1 VIRIL
6 VVEDDPVAAAAHAS
20 YVERLPG
27 FTVAASAGSGAEALR
42 ALAGTP
48 VDLVLLDVHLPDT
61 NGLEILR
68 RMRAAGHTTD
78 VIMVTRAR
86 DVAVVQAAV
95 AFGATQYLVKPFTF
109 SAVRRKLEGYLE
121 YRERLGAGPVVA
133 QDDVD
138 DLFGRLR
145 TPAEAGGLPK
155 GVSRESLD
163 AVCAALAGADGRTA
177 AEVADAVGA
186 SRVTARRYLEYLVET
201 GLAERTARYGTT
213 GRPQTEYRWRPG
225 GTSGAEGHRIPPGPV
240 PPPPNLG

>member
-1 VIRIL
+1 MIRTLI
-6 VVEDDPVAAAAHAS
+6 VEDDPVAAAAHAS
-20 YVERLPG
+20 YVDRVHG
-27 FTVAASAGSGAEALR
+27 FTVAASAASGAAAMR

-61 NGLEILR
+61 SGLEILR

-86 DVAVVQAAV
+86 DIAVVQAAV

-109 SAVRRKLEGYLE
+109 SSVRQKLESYLE

-138 DLFGRLR
+138 GLFDTLR
-145 TPAEAGGLPK
+145 APVHAGGLPK

-163 AVCAALAGADGRTA
+163 AVAGVLAAAEPDGRTA
-177 AEVADAVGA
+177 AEVAGAVGA
-186 SRVTARRYLEYLVET
+186 SRVTARRYLEYLAGT
-201 GLAERTARYGTT
+201 GLAERHARYGT

-225 GTSGAEGHRIPPGPV
+225 GTSV
-240 PPPPNLG
+240 

>member
-20 YVERLPG
+20 YVERVRG
-27 FTVAASAGSGAEALR
+27 FTVAATAASGAEALR
-42 ALAGTP
+42 ALATIP

-61 NGLEILR
+61 NGLEVLR
-68 RMRAAGHTTD
+68 RMRATGHTTD

-138 DLFGRLR
+138 ELFGRLR
-145 TPAEAGGLPK
+145 TPVEAGGLPK

-163 AVCAALAGADGRTA
+163 AVCAALEGGGGRTA

-201 GLAERTARYGTT
+201 GLADRTARYGPT
-213 GRPQTEYRWRPG
+213 GRPQAEYRWRPR
-225 GTSGAEGHRIPPGPV
+225 GTSA
-240 PPPPNLG
+240 

>member
-1 VIRIL
+1 VIRTL
-6 VVEDDPVAAAAHAS
+6 VVEDEPVAAAAHVA
-20 YVERLPG
+20 YVERVRG
-27 FTVAASAGSGAEALR
+27 FTVAVSAASGADALR
-42 ALAGTP
+42 ALATTA

-61 NGLEILR
+61 NGLEVLR

-145 TPAEAGGLPK
+145 APVEAGGLPK
-155 GVSRESLD
+155 GVNRESLD
-163 AVCAALAGADGRTA
+163 GIRAALEGSGGCTA

-201 GLAERTARYGTT
+201 GLAERTARYGPT
-213 GRPQTEYRWRPG
+213 GRPQTEYRWRP
-225 GTSGAEGHRIPPGPV
+225 SGVRD
-240 PPPPNLG
+240 